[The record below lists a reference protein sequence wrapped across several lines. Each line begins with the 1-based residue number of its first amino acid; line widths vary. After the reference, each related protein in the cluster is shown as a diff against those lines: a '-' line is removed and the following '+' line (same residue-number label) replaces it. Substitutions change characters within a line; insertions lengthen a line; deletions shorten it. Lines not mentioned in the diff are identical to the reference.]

1 MHNGQAGDQDLADL
15 ERALL
20 GMDRTTAAR
29 VLAGPAAPEIVGV
42 PGLDG
47 ARMPPIPVERIDGL
61 LVPALRSIGNAW
73 GAGRVALS
81 QVYMAARVADEIVA
95 GIEATARPHR
105 SPAPKMGLAVLED
118 RHELGK
124 RIVSMTLRAVGYPV
138 HDYGAGITVESLAEH
153 AAADELDILLVSTLM
168 LRSAIRVE
176 ALRKELDTYA
186 RRPRI
191 IVGGA
196 PYLFDEGL
204 WHEVGADAM
213 GRSAADAIELVGD
226 APLVPGPVRDGLPL
240 ITERTDGGWMS

>member
-1 MHNGQAGDQDLADL
+1 MHSGQADGLDLADL

-20 GMDRTTAAR
+20 AMDRLGAAR
-29 VLAGPAAPEIVGV
+29 LLSGPLAHEIIGV

-47 ARMPPIPVERIDGL
+47 ARMPPIPVERVDGL

-81 QVYMAARVADEIVA
+81 QVYTAARLADEIVA
-95 GIEATARPHR
+95 GIETSGRPYR
-105 SPAPKMGLAVLED
+105 TPAPRIGLAVLED

-138 HDYGAGITVESLAEH
+138 HDYGAGITAESLAEH

-168 LRSAIRVE
+168 LRSAFRVE
-176 ALRKELDTYA
+176 VLRRELDSFS

-191 IVGGA
+191 VVGGA
-196 PYLFDEGL
+196 PYLFDASL
-204 WHEVGADAM
+204 WKEVGADAM
-213 GRSAADAIELVGD
+213 GRSASDAIELVGD
-226 APLVPGPVRDGLPL
+226 APLLTAAGSGASPFAGDR
-240 ITERTDGGWMS
+240 GWML

>member
-1 MHNGQAGDQDLADL
+1 MLQHTVGEQDLADL

-20 GMDRTTAAR
+20 GMDRVTAAR
-29 VLAGPAAPEIVGV
+29 VLAGPDAPEIVGV

-47 ARMPPIPVERIDGL
+47 ARMPPIPLGRVDGL
-61 LVPALRSIGNAW
+61 LVPVLRSIGNGW
-73 GAGRVALS
+73 GAGRIALA

-105 SPAPKMGLAVLED
+105 TPAPRIGLAVLED

-153 AAADELDILLVSTLM
+153 AEADELDILLVSTLM

-176 ALRKELDTYA
+176 ALMVELGKYA
-186 RRPRI
+186 RRPRV

-196 PYLFDEGL
+196 PYLFDDGL
-204 WHEVGADAM
+204 WREVGADAM
-213 GRSAADAIELVGD
+213 GRSASDAIELVSETPPVAAQGPAD
-226 APLVPGPVRDGLPL
+226 AGTRPAG
-240 ITERTDGGWMS
+240 DGGWMA